1 MAAKQFL
8 TCFASVASQSV
19 VLVLPTNH
27 NLQGHDGEVVAT
39 QPPHQFSMKAQTTLA
54 SSVQGSHPHSF
65 S

>member
-8 TCFASVASQSV
+8 ICLASVASQSV

-27 NLQGHDGEVVAT
+27 NLQEHDDEAVAT
-39 QPPHQFSMKAQTTLA
+39 QPPHQFSMKARTTLA
-54 SSVQGSHPHSF
+54 SSVQGSHHHGF